1 MKIYV
6 GKSLK
11 THERTKKGQR
21 TKVRD
26 RRYKNFIN
34 FEFSISPSSERVR
47 KSSAALGASEIVFLI
62 DW

>member
-1 MKIYV
+1 M
-6 GKSLK
+6 K

-21 TKVRD
+21 TKVETEHTQFSE
-26 RRYKNFIN
+26 K
-34 FEFSISPSSERVR
+34 FEFSISPSSGRVR